1 MANNG
6 PFFLLLFVSA
16 APEKTMAT
24 KECLHSGLDLFSFPA
39 LHTAIEDSEYV
50 EHRPLAAL
58 GADGPVE
65 FVVSG
70 GAPYLDLANSY
81 LRVKVKVVQPN
92 GDNLAAD
99 AKVCPVNLTLHSM
112 WSDLTLFVGGVE
124 VSNCSGAYPYLAYLQ
139 TLLTYGR
146 DAKQSHLQ
154 ASMWYHDSASHFN
167 SMAELENAGVRHR
180 KARTAESNVVDMV
193 GRLHSDLFHQ
203 SKFLLNHLDVRVKLT
218 RSKDAFVLMRG
229 AAVPPADPI
238 DFKLQLLDA
247 SLFVRKVT
255 VNPAIV
261 LAHEKTLMQHN
272 AKYPMTKSVMRIYT
286 APAQSMNFSVD
297 NMFLDHLPTRLVLGF
312 VKAKAYNG
320 DYTEN
325 PFLFLNCNITNLCL
339 HHQGKQIPTRGLQ
352 PNFTTKEYT
361 RSYMTLFNGTNTA
374 WTDSSCSVSWS
385 DYAGGYTL
393 WCFDLTNSLSHAPEA
408 TEVTR
413 AGPLRFECKFEK
425 ALEEAHNLIVY
436 AEFQSHIQISRSR
449 EVLVL

>member
-1 MANNG
+1 
-6 PFFLLLFVSA
+6 
-16 APEKTMAT
+16 MAT

-58 GADGPVE
+58 GSDGPVE

-70 GAPYLDLANSY
+70 GSPYLDLSQSY
-81 LRVKVKVVQPN
+81 LRVKVKVVKPN
-92 GDNLAAD
+92 GDNIEAGQQVVPA
-99 AKVCPVNLTLHSM
+99 NLTLHSM
-112 WSDLTLFVGGVE
+112 WSDVTVFVGGVE

-139 TLLTYGR
+139 TLLSYGK

-154 ASMWYHDSASHFN
+154 AAMWYADTAAHFDKVEGDN
-167 SMAELENAGVRHR
+167 NVGAKLR
-180 KARTAESNVVDMV
+180 KARTAESRVVDMV

-218 RSKDAFVLMRG
+218 RSKDPFVLHEHVTAG
-229 AAVPPADPI
+229 NEPVGY
-238 DFKLQLLDA
+238 KLQLVDA
-247 SLFVRKVT
+247 GLFVRKVT

-272 AKYPMTKSVMRIYT
+272 AKYPLTKTVMRIYT
-286 APAQSMNFSVD
+286 APAGSMNFSVD

-312 VKAKAYNG
+312 VKAKTYNG

-325 PFLFLNCNITNLCL
+325 PFLFLNCHVTSLCL
-339 HHQGKQIPTRGLQ
+339 HHQGKQIPSRGLQ
-352 PNFTTKEYT
+352 PNFTAHQYT
-361 RSYMTLFNGTNTA
+361 RSYMTLFNATNTA
-374 WTDSSCSVSWS
+374 WSDASCGVSWS
-385 DYAGGYTL
+385 DYPAGYTL